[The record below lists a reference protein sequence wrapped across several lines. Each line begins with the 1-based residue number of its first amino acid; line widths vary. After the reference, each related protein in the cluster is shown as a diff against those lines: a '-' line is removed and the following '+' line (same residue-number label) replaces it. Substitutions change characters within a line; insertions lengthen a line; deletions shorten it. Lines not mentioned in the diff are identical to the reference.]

1 MDDEASFSL
10 HTRISHYGIT
20 YFTKYRSNPPLASQ
34 ADFILSMILK
44 SQCRATAYHI
54 PRAYRVVLC
63 RTKIDAMYR
72 KLVQCES
79 YFNPNDTIIISTQGV
94 PVTNHAGNMKADSK
108 EQIWNHHSGSGASG
122 SNTLIDARLGK
133 LYLQLSRQRQC
144 FCFVTSAWQFHSPTR
159 WQAGQPESILPFPK
173 NILRIFTGLFR
184 ITNSTEMHQK
194 AC

>member
-1 MDDEASFSL
+1 MQGHCL
-10 HTRISHYGIT
+10 PYPT
-20 YFTKYRSNPPLASQ
+20 
-34 ADFILSMILK
+34 
-44 SQCRATAYHI
+44 CI
-54 PRAYRVVLC
+54 PCCALPNEDRRNVSETGSVW
-63 RTKIDAMYR
+63 
-72 KLVQCES
+72 VF
-79 YFNPNDTIIISTQGV
+79 FNPNDTIIISTQGV

-122 SNTLIDARLGK
+122 STTLIDARLGK

-184 ITNSTEMHQK
+184 INNSTEIHQK